1 LGPGCIKIFSFLHF
15 KQEEECDALKTDLQK
30 PPEKVEVLENE
41 SDESDKDG
49 HTKRVVSFF
58 VLKEA
63 HYQKSVAPI

>member
-1 LGPGCIKIFSFLHF
+1 MK
-15 KQEEECDALKTDLQK
+15 ADLQK
-30 PPEKVEVLENE
+30 PPEKVEVLETE

-63 HYQKSVAPI
+63 HYQKSAAPIR